1 MELLEKILDD
11 RNLYNAYKQVYK
23 NKGASGIDGVT
34 VEELGVYL
42 FQHKEEITPKLLE
55 LLEYTKNNL
64 EKIYYEEDEFLAI
77 FMLYFYLQNLKNK
90 KLFLI

>member
-1 MELLEKILDD
+1 MEINEIVEKLKYYTEDLPKEALKEAI
-11 RNLYNAYKQVYK
+11 K
-23 NKGASGIDGVT
+23 
-34 VEELGVYL
+34 
-42 FQHKEEITPKLLE
+42 HKEEITPKLLE

>member
-1 MELLEKILDD
+1 MEINEIVEKLKYYTEDLPKEALKEAI
-11 RNLYNAYKQVYK
+11 K
-23 NKGASGIDGVT
+23 
-34 VEELGVYL
+34 
-42 FQHKEEITPKLLE
+42 HKEEITPKLLE

-90 KLFLI
+90 KLYFLQKNASLN